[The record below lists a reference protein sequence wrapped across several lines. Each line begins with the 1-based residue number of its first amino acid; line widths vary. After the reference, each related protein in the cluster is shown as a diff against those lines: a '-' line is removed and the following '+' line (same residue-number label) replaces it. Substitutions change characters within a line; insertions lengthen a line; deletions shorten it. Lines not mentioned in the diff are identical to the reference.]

1 MTSSSN
7 KTVLICLLLLHSCLT
22 TACVEEEPSFLDKL
36 VPDNIVKVFGLST
49 YYKIDCFQVKLNLVG
64 KEVFKIYFHTYF
76 NNFDSQ
82 YELSKDELKELRQKH
97 SLNYSCLVRVI
108 KPDNSFSADKFL
120 ALSELIEKEVKIH
133 SKVQSDINFGYFTP
147 KLIECY
153 KYSDETSEY
162 PSYYINQEDGV
173 DSLNLFNKITIE
185 EELDPFQTID
195 LNPEEVGSQFMNFNR
210 IQKAIIFYKLVTA
223 LDHFHSVVYS
233 TTDALNEEL
242 YPDDLQKEFY
252 NLNHNSISL
261 NNILIK
267 SGQDDVN
274 ISDMKLKRTLS
285 YKNTNPFSLRLTNF
299 GMCSLDS
306 NGVEGGNPVFMSPHV
321 LNTGKGSFQ
330 SDIWALGLNF
340 LILFAGGNIEAVL
353 HPLTRCREAGEYDE
367 ECYQIYQ
374 QKIDFIIEC
383 IFNSNRTK
391 FDLGVG
397 RFLSSELER
406 LEELDKLM
414 EVREYITSKLRD
426 KSINHNQDM
435 RSFFLSEIN
444 TLKDKGTDDIVVAYL
459 EKQFSQF
466 EANKIPK
473 SFLDLVKTNIIS
485 KDSCNAQTEAEAS
498 RICPHSLDKQ
508 SMLFMDSP
516 KLELMV
522 IRKMMID
529 ESFEPN
535 KQITLRELQNV
546 FENIIRHEIYK
557 RSVVL
562 SRKPFKFNS
571 EYEKYLYNKRE
582 LGNSM
587 GINGCLDEFNNYND
601 QLPKAYAL
609 KRKWVN
615 FIYSHIMPI
624 CWSKSKDN
632 KIMLSSYSPVV
643 DCSAETFNLF
653 IESLK
658 SNFMNTMLNP
668 SIEVIKKTVIQEA
681 KNHFKITLSPH
692 SNQEVNFINRSKS
705 YKKPEKVRWN
715 EIYQSFYAALVSINE
730 LEFQIKHC
738 ANNYQFTKMN
748 VNDTLFTRIKLFDE
762 QVLEDNEFML
772 EGNEQLINKGLKQII
787 QTNSSTI
794 SSLIKI
800 I

>member
-7 KTVLICLLLLHSCLT
+7 ISVLICFLLLHSCLT
-22 TACVEEEPSFLDKL
+22 TTCVEEEPSFLDKL
-36 VPDNIVKVFGLST
+36 TPDSIVKVFGLST
-49 YYKIDCFQVKLNLVG
+49 YYKIDCFQVKLDLVG
-64 KEVFKIYFHTYF
+64 KEVFKIYFKTYF
-76 NNFDSQ
+76 NNFHSE
-82 YELSKDELKELRQKH
+82 YELSKDELKELQQKH

-108 KPDNSFSADKFL
+108 KPDNSFSTDKYL

-153 KYSDETSEY
+153 KYSDGSSEY

-173 DSLNLFNKITIE
+173 DSLNLYNKIAVE
-185 EELDPFQTID
+185 EESDPFQTID

-223 LDHFHSVVYS
+223 LDHFHHVVYS
-233 TTDALNEEL
+233 ANDALNEEL
-242 YPDDLQKEFY
+242 YPEDLLKEFY

-267 SGQDDVN
+267 SGKDDVN

-285 YKNTNPFSLRLTNF
+285 YKNNNPFSLRLTNF

-306 NGVEGGNPVFMSPHV
+306 NGVDGGNPVFMSPHV

-340 LILFAGGNIEAVL
+340 LVLFAGGNIEAVL
-353 HPLTRCREAGEYDE
+353 HPLIKCREAGGYDE

-374 QKIDFIIEC
+374 QKIDFIIES

-391 FDLGVG
+391 FDLGLG
-397 RFLSSELER
+397 RFFGNELER
-406 LEELDKLM
+406 LEKISKLT
-414 EVREYITSKLRD
+414 EVQEYIISKLSD
-426 KSINHNQDM
+426 KSFDHNQDM

-444 TLKDKGTDDIVVAYL
+444 SLKDKGTDDIVVAYL

-473 SFLDLVKTNIIS
+473 SFLDFVKRNIIS
-485 KDSCNAQTEAEAS
+485 KDSCYAQTEAGKV
-498 RICPHSLDKQ
+498 CPHSLDKQ
-508 SMLFMDSP
+508 TMLFMDNP

-529 ESFEPN
+529 ESFETN
-535 KQITLRELQNV
+535 NQITLRELQNV

-562 SRKPFKFNS
+562 SKKPFKFNS
-571 EYEKYLYNKRE
+571 EYEKYLYNIRE
-582 LGNSM
+582 LGNNMS
-587 GINGCLDEFNNYND
+587 INGCLAEFNNYNN

-609 KRKWVN
+609 KRKWVD

-624 CWSKSKDN
+624 CWSKSQDN

-653 IESLK
+653 IESLA
-658 SNFMNTMLNP
+658 SNFMTTMLNP
-668 SIEVIKKTVIQEA
+668 SIEVIKKTVVQEV
-681 KNHFKITLSPH
+681 KNHFKFTLNTH
-692 SNQEVNFINRSKS
+692 ANQEVNFINRSKN

-715 EIYQSFYAALVSINE
+715 EIYQSFYSVLVSINE

-738 ANNYQFTKMN
+738 ANNYKFTKMN
-748 VNDTLFTRIKLFDE
+748 VSDTLFTRIKLFDE

-772 EGNEQLINKGLKQII
+772 EGNEQLINKGLKQTIK
-787 QTNSSTI
+787 TNNETI
-794 SSLIKI
+794 SSPIKI